1 MGRVDREV
9 SKERA
14 RRCRCVKKYQKNK
27 RKTVVQ
33 TEVSE
38 EISVKSS
45 ADRSIKKGSKMALQ
59 MKVSKERAVKW
70 HCGRKS
76 KRR

>member
-1 MGRVDREV
+1 MPMC
-9 SKERA
+9 KEI
-14 RRCRCVKKYQKNK
+14 
-27 RKTVVQ
+27 
-33 TEVSE
+33 SE

-45 ADRSIKKGSKMALQ
+45 ADRSIKKGSEMALQ
-59 MKVSKERAVKW
+59 MEVSKERAVKW

>member
-1 MGRVDREV
+1 MGGVGREV

-59 MKVSKERAVKW
+59 MKVSKERAVTW

>member
-1 MGRVDREV
+1 MGGVDREV
-9 SKERA
+9 SEERA
-14 RRCRCVKKYQKNK
+14 RRCRSVKKYQKNK

-33 TEVSE
+33 TAVSE

-45 ADRSIKKGSKMALQ
+45 TDRSIKKGSEMALQ
-59 MKVSKERAVKW
+59 MKVSKERAVTW

>member
-1 MGRVDREV
+1 MGGVGREV

-14 RRCRCVKKYQKNK
+14 RRCRCVKNIRRNK

-33 TEVSE
+33 TAVSE
-38 EISVKSS
+38 EISVKSC
-45 ADRSIKKGSKMALQ
+45 AGRSIKKGSEMALQ

>member
-1 MGRVDREV
+1 MGGVGR
-9 SKERA
+9 
-14 RRCRCVKKYQKNK
+14 
-27 RKTVVQ
+27 
-33 TEVSE
+33 EVSE

-45 ADRSIKKGSKMALQ
+45 TDRSIKKGSEMALQ
-59 MKVSKERAVKW
+59 MKVSKERAVTW